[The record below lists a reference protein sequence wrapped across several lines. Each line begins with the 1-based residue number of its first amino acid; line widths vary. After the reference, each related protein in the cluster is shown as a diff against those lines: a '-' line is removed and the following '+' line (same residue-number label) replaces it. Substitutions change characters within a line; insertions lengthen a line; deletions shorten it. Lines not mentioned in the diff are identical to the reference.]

1 MYWFEYDAAAEREAI
16 RESAHKAGLKEGLKE
31 GLKSGLKE
39 GRKKGRQEGRLE
51 GSQEKAIDMIKKLFK
66 ENIPIEI
73 IKKVTGQTEEQILA
87 IVNDK
92 A

>member
-16 RESAHKAGLKEGLKE
+16 RESAHKSGLKEGLKE
-31 GLKSGLKE
+31 
-39 GRKKGRQEGRLE
+39 
-51 GSQEKAIDMIKKLFK
+51 ATIAMIKKLFK

-73 IKKVTGQTEEQILA
+73 IRKVTGQTEEQILA

>member
-16 RESAHKAGLKEGLKE
+16 REGALKAGLK
-31 GLKSGLKE
+31 
-39 GRKKGRQEGRLE
+39 
-51 GSQEKAIDMIKKLFK
+51 KATITMIKEFFK
-66 ENIPIEI
+66 AGTPIEI
-73 IKKVTGQTEEQILA
+73 IKKATGQTEEQILA

>member
-16 RESAHKAGLKEGLKE
+16 REGAHKAGLKE
-31 GLKSGLKE
+31 
-39 GRKKGRQEGRLE
+39 
-51 GSQEKAIDMIKKLFK
+51 ATIAMIKKLFK

-73 IKKVTGQTEEQILA
+73 IRKVTGQTEEQILA